1 MKQESSWG
9 GRGLITIQF
18 QKKEELNYL
27 YTLLQSNCSDLIY
40 AEKTPFQLIVQ
51 IADDQ
56 REQGIKLLHKHIK
69 KLIMDKK
76 RVDWCKK
83 IIEERFFFSD
93 EEEQIQIIDILYS
106 ILDGTRKE
114 ILLDIDHEKDESRI
128 DEVLMDVLKSSHTFS
143 FDAFLTFRL
152 RTYLENLSIYI
163 ETAIDEYKLEQD
175 YQAFIY
181 YLRKFLYGR
190 KAQMKYIHVIYDEG
204 FIFYDEN
211 KHEMKRSELNKRI
224 DRKLL
229 SNHPVYVDSETIA
242 PLISIAPD
250 QIFLYTDH
258 PEHGIIQT
266 LKNIFEEKIY
276 VQPIRFFQHIK
287 YSEGLNE

>member
-9 GRGLITIQF
+9 GRNLITIQF
-18 QKKEELNYL
+18 QNKEELNYL
-27 YTLLQSNCSDLIY
+27 YTLLQSNRSECIF
-40 AEKTPFQLIVQ
+40 AEKKPFQLNIQIV
-51 IADDQ
+51 DDQ
-56 REQGIKLLHKHIK
+56 REHGIIIVHKYIK
-69 KLIMDKK
+69 KLIMDK
-76 RVDWCKK
+76 RRMDWCKK
-83 IIEERFFFSD
+83 IIEERFLFTD
-93 EEEQIQIIDILYS
+93 EDEQIQIIDILFS

-114 ILLDIDHEKDESRI
+114 IIVEIDHEKDEAWI
-128 DEVLMDVLKSSHTFS
+128 DEVLMDILQYNHSFS

-152 RTYLENLSIYI
+152 RTYLDKLSMYI

-181 YLRKFLYGR
+181 YLREFLMGR
-190 KAQMKYIHVIYDEG
+190 KSQMKFIHIIYDEG

-211 KHEMKRSELNKRI
+211 KHELKRSELNKRI

-250 QIFLYTDH
+250 HIFLYTDDL
-258 PEHGIIQT
+258 EHGIIQT
-266 LKNIFEEKIY
+266 LKNIFEEKLY
-276 VQPIRFFQHIK
+276 VQPVHFFK
-287 YSEGLNE
+287 NANFSEGSNE